1 MNQKTNTTIK
11 VGDRV
16 RVVNNGAI
24 YSSYD
29 EMAKKM
35 DLLNWVNN
43 VVTHNGNLATVI
55 DIQQHPSHH
64 NTTVCGIRTND
75 DKDIVIGLY
84 GLELINLPAK
94 WCIEY
99 TRENAELL
107 ESWRQKKASKVYAD
121 HSPSIGYTLLSE
133 HPEDSSYY
141 YSTDIK
147 TFQSN
152 YSDLDYQP
160 ITFEQFKK
168 DVLNLQEMTKKE
180 PLKPEKEIAISREV
194 LNTYYEAATSTQKKF
209 IADNFKMN
217 GETTVGAIRELHK
230 MACAQW
236 QKKIASNHPD
246 CMIVDDKYFDLASL
260 VDSSEDLNDVNIFN
274 PELTEKAGLSATFF
288 QIRVDGEYGGKGFYL
303 SDSVNWEIII
313 DSHSVKVLVPTKKG
327 K

>member
-1 MNQKTNTTIK
+1 MNQKTNTTIR

-16 RVVNNGAI
+16 RVIHNGAI

-35 DLLNWVNN
+35 NLLNWVND

-64 NTTVCGIRTND
+64 NTTICGIRTDD

-84 GLELINLPAK
+84 GLKLVNLPAR

-99 TRENAELL
+99 TKENAELL
-107 ESWRQKKASKVYAD
+107 ESWRQKKASNMFKD
-121 HSPSIGYTLLSE
+121 HHVNIGYTLLSK

-141 YSTDIK
+141 YSTDMD

-152 YSDLDYQP
+152 YPHLDYQP

-168 DVLNLQEMTKKE
+168 DVLNLQEMPKKE
-180 PLKPEKEIAISREV
+180 PLNPETIITISREL
-194 LNTYYEAATSTQKKF
+194 LNTYYEAATPTQREF
-209 IADNFKMN
+209 ITDNFKIN
-217 GETTVGAIRELHK
+217 GETTVRAIRDLHK
-230 MACAQW
+230 MACDQW
-236 QKKIASNHPD
+236 QKKIASNHPE

-260 VDSSEDLNDVNIFN
+260 VESTEDLDDVNIFN
-274 PELTEKAGLSATFF
+274 PELTEKAGLSANFF
-288 QIRVDGEYGGKGFYL
+288 QIRAEGEYRGKGFYL
-303 SDSVNWEIII
+303 SGSVNWEIIV
-313 DSHSVKVLVPTKKG
+313 DSDNVKVLVPTKKS